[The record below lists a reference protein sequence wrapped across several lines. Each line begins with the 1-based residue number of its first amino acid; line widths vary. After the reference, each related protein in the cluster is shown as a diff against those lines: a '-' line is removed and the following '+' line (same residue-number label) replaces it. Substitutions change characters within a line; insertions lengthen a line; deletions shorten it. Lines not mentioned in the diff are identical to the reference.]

1 MAETIKHDL
10 RHMSNSDMQQRVVNS
25 KGQVDV
31 RECFNDTDIPVDMDK
46 LLVFCKPDIIPVVNL
61 GDATLGREKR
71 IRMKEG
77 DDKKSFVE
85 NKMTLLCYL
94 TGNLKVNI
102 SSYNDKNP
110 QKHKHT
116 VHGLYMTGL

>member
-102 SSYNDKNP
+102 SSYNDKKP
-110 QKHKHT
+110 KKHKHT